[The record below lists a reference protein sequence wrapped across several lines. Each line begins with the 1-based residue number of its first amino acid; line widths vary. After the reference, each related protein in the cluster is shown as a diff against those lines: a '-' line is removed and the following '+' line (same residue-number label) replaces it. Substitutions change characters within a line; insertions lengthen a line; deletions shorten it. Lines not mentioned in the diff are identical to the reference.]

1 MSARK
6 VLVVMTEPV
15 DPDVLSSRLRAQ
27 LRADDETSIVAST
40 ELSPLEWLAND
51 EDEAR
56 EQAGE
61 AAEQGADAVPQPA
74 RAAVGDSDPVQA
86 AEDGLRV
93 FPADLLVV
101 ARPPGSDLDA
111 SAFERF
117 ALPLLVVDVPAA

>member
-15 DPDVLSSRLRAQ
+15 DPDALSSRLEAE

-56 EQAGE
+56 EQAE
-61 AAEQGADAVPQPA
+61 EIAEQGAEAVTQPA
-74 RAAVGDSDPVQA
+74 QAAVGDPDPVQA
-86 AEDGLRV
+86 VEDSLRV

-101 ARPPGSDLDA
+101 ARPQGSELDA
-111 SAFERF
+111 SAFESF
-117 ALPLLVVDVPAA
+117 DLPLLVLDVPAA